1 MVHFVQYYDFRLIKL
16 QRKKYSRITLLKYFI
31 RYVFIDIKLE
41 NFKSMFKLRY
51 ARTRHYLF
59 IRLNIR
65 DLSTSDKFVNLQ
77 YCAVAEKY
85 HRAFV
90 IDENL

>member
-1 MVHFVQYYDFRLIKL
+1 
-16 QRKKYSRITLLKYFI
+16 
-31 RYVFIDIKLE
+31 
-41 NFKSMFKLRY
+41 MFKLRY
-51 ARTRHYLF
+51 AWTRHYLF

-65 DLSTSDKFVNLQ
+65 DLSTSAKFVNLQ